1 MYIAT
6 AFVSAVLAA
15 LMSYAA
21 ARKLTHRPEVV
32 ESYRRAGVPE
42 DKLDL
47 LAIVLFVVAA
57 GLLAGLIWPPIGLA
71 AGAAAL
77 VYFAVAVGFHIR
89 AGDARN
95 LPTPLALA
103 IMAAGATALQ
113 LATL

>member
-1 MYIAT
+1 MYLAT
-6 AFVSAVLAA
+6 AVVSALLAA

-32 ESYRRAGVPE
+32 ESYLRAGVPE
-42 DKLDL
+42 AKLDL
-47 LAIVLFVVAA
+47 LAIVLFAGAA
-57 GLLAGLIWPPIGLA
+57 GLLAGLIWAPIGIA
-71 AGAAAL
+71 AGAATL

-89 AGDARN
+89 TGDGAN

-103 IMAAGATALQ
+103 VMAAAATALR

>member
-1 MYIAT
+1 MHLAT
-6 AFVSAVLAA
+6 TVVSALLAA

-21 ARKLTHRPEVV
+21 VRKLTHRHEVV
-32 ESYRRAGVPE
+32 ESYLRAGVPE

-47 LAIVLFVVAA
+47 LAIVLFAGAA
-57 GLLAGLIWPPIGLA
+57 GLLAGLIWPPIGIA
-71 AGAAAL
+71 AGAASL
-77 VYFAVAVGFHIR
+77 VYFAVAVGFHIG

-103 IMAAGATALQ
+103 IIAFAATALQ

>member
-1 MYIAT
+1 MYLAT
-6 AFVSAVLAA
+6 VVVSALLAA
-15 LMSYAA
+15 LMSSAA
-21 ARKLTHRPEVV
+21 TRKLTHRPEVV
-32 ESYRRAGVPE
+32 ESYLRAGVPE

-47 LAIVLFVVAA
+47 LAIVLFAGAA
-57 GLLAGLIWPPIGLA
+57 GLLAGLLWAPIGIA

-103 IMAAGATALQ
+103 FLAATAAALQ
-113 LATL
+113 GAML